1 MLRVTAA
8 DRRGLFGFMALL
20 RKIVAPSATI
30 RRLNYEMSLSEN
42 GKEPAPNTLD
52 SLRKLNICLVPPLC
66 LPDDSSPYSLGPRP
80 YQTDEPARTSAA

>member
-30 RRLNYEMSLSEN
+30 RRLNYEKS
-42 GKEPAPNTLD
+42 
-52 SLRKLNICLVPPLC
+52 
-66 LPDDSSPYSLGPRP
+66 
-80 YQTDEPARTSAA
+80 